1 MIPER
6 EASLPQNPNQCRMK
20 QVKDSKLDM
29 MDRQVLFEK
38 FLNLLQTE
46 PLQLEYLAAE
56 PKSVQPF
63 DPYQMVAEWIA
74 LRHEI
79 KQQGK
84 LLQTNQNTL
93 QQAFKELQSEKE
105 HWQQLESSQRSSLT
119 SSDQK
124 ALWRDLLGVVDALD
138 QADAYWQEQIAAL
151 TQSQPQPE
159 IPPEPFWKAWLRWL
173 TQSGQDETISASAS
187 LREVLVSNQQ
197 GVGLIRRSLLN
208 VLQQRQVIPIAA
220 QGQPFDSRTMYA
232 LGRQESTSA
241 VENTVIREVVRGYLW
256 EDQVLR
262 EAQVIVA
269 VRAKN

>member
-1 MIPER
+1 
-6 EASLPQNPNQCRMK
+6 MK
-20 QVKDSKLDM
+20 KVKDSELDM

-38 FLNLLQTE
+38 FFNLLQTE
-46 PLQLEYLAAE
+46 PLLLEYLEKE
-56 PKSVQPF
+56 PESVTPF

-84 LLQTNQNTL
+84 LLQASQNTL

-105 HWQQLESSQRSSLT
+105 QWQQQESNSRSSLA

-138 QADAYWQEQIAAL
+138 QADTYWQEQIETL
-151 TQSQPQPE
+151 TQPRRRPEIQPE
-159 IPPEPFWKAWLRWL
+159 LFWKGWLRWL
-173 TQSGQDETISASAS
+173 TQWGQDETMPAATS
-187 LREVLVSNQQ
+187 LRDVLVSNQQ
-197 GVGLIRRSLLN
+197 GVGLIRRSLLS

-241 VENTVIREVVRGYLW
+241 AENTVIREVVRGYLW
-256 EDQVLR
+256 EDQILR

-269 VRAKN
+269 VRAKM